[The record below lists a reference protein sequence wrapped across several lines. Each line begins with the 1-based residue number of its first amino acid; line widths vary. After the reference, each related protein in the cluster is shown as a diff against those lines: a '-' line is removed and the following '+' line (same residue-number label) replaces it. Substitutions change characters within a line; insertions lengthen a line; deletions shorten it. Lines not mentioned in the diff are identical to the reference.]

1 MTLSLAAEQGR
12 QKAEGEAVFVNAM
25 KGLYRKWR
33 YIAPHLN
40 LGSRWRSVFT
50 CTSRPLYPRK
60 GTPKYPLD
68 AAWGGGRAGLEFLE
82 NNALPLLAFEP
93 RTVTVPTELP
103 MLSVCGVPAVL
114 RDDRVMQR
122 SAPAPCSTQP
132 ALAENSDSPLAA
144 CFCLAQTYKDVQ
156 YINS

>member
-1 MTLSLAAEQGR
+1 MEVSVHLYVSTALPPERNSQIPIGR
-12 QKAEGEAVFVNAM
+12 RMG
-25 KGLYRKWR
+25 
-33 YIAPHLN
+33 
-40 LGSRWRSVFT
+40 
-50 CTSRPLYPRK
+50 
-60 GTPKYPLD
+60 
-68 AAWGGGRAGLEFLE
+68 GGGRAGLEFLE